1 MEELRGIIINGIN
14 IQEEV
19 VNSIVIMFALLGVM
33 MYASSKIKATSPE
46 DEPKGIVLLA
56 EIFVTSMNNFS
67 IGTVGKNYAKKF
79 APYFGTLVLFLA
91 VANLVGL
98 IGMKPPT
105 SNYNVTLALA
115 LITAFF
121 INFLSFKHNGFV
133 GYFKEWFQP
142 LAVMLPLN
150 IIDVVVTPISLSLR
164 LFGNILSGSLIM
176 GVVYYMLGWIAIIA
190 SPVLA
195 ILHGYFDI
203 FAGLIQTY
211 IFLMLSAIFISGS
224 IPEEELKNK

>member
-1 MEELRGIIINGIN
+1 MEELRGIIIGDIN

-19 VNSIVIMFALLGVM
+19 VNAVVIMFVLLGILK
-33 MYASSKIKATSPE
+33 YASKKIKATSPE

-67 IGTVGKNYAKKF
+67 IGTVGRNYAKKF
-79 APYFGTLVLFLA
+79 SPYFGTLVMFLV
-91 VANLVGL
+91 VANLIGL

-121 INFLSFKHNGFV
+121 INFLSFKNNGIG
-133 GYFKEWFQP
+133 GYFKEWFEP
-142 LAVMLPLN
+142 IGVMLPLN
-150 IIDVVVTPISLSLR
+150 IIDVFVTPISLSLR

-176 GVVYYMLGWIAIIA
+176 GVVYHMLGWFVIIA

-195 ILHGYFDI
+195 VLHGYFDI

-224 IPEEELKNK
+224 IPEEELNKK